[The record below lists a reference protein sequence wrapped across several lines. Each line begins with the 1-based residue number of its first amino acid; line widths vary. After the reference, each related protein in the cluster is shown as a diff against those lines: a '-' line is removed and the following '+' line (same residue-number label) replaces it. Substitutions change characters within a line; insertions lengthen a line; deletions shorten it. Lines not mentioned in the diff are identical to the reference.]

1 MPVYHPPLRI
11 NTERMTPGTCLSRFQ
26 TGVSVGFPV
35 LRRYA
40 LGPDTGIHPAF
51 ANSTSG
57 PTRSVT
63 NGHAELRKTVVS
75 FHSSEYLTPIL
86 CRNLRSYA
94 VSTVGFAFG
103 RFADAGVK
111 HSRQQSERGFT
122 VQTFLRQR
130 GHRQ

>member
-1 MPVYHPPLRI
+1 MVH
-11 NTERMTPGTCLSRFQ
+11 
-26 TGVSVGFPV
+26 VG
-35 LRRYA
+35 
-40 LGPDTGIHPAF
+40 
-51 ANSTSG
+51 
-57 PTRSVT
+57 
-63 NGHAELRKTVVS
+63 LRKTVVC
-75 FHSSEYLTPIL
+75 FYSSEYLTPIL